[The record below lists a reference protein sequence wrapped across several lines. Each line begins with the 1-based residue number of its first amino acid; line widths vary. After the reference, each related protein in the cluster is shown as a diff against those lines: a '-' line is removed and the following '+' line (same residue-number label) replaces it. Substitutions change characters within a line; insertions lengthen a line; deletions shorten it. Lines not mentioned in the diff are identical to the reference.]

1 MLIDSI
7 QRCLEDRDET
17 ARQGRAVAEADTKP
31 EILNDKPDPEPV
43 PEETFGDLGNN
54 ESSLIISTN
63 DEFKW
68 FRQGMVVA
76 ECVRQGRRAS
86 SVFFL
91 IIFLRFF

>member
-1 MLIDSI
+1 MLIDGI

-17 ARQGRAVAEADTKP
+17 ERQGRAVAEAEVDTKP
-31 EILNDKPDPEPV
+31 EILNVNPDPEPV

-68 FRQGMVVA
+68 FRQGTVVA

-86 SVFFL
+86 SVFF
-91 IIFLRFF
+91 